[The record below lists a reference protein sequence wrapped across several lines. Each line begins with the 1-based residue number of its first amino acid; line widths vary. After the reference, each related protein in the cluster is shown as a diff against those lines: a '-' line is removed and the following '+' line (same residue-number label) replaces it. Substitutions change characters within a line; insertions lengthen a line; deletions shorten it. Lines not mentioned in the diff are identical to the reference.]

1 MIVKVLPCHRDTNES
16 ALFDLL
22 LPPERS
28 IEALELARRTFEGRM
43 ALSDPSGHR
52 TTQAKYNLA
61 KAVFVNQL
69 YSKAE
74 PVLSALIDNK
84 WGGGA
89 PP

>member
-1 MIVKVLPCHRDTNES
+1 
-16 ALFDLL
+16 
-22 LPPERS
+22 
-28 IEALELARRTFEGRM
+28 M

-74 PVLSALIDNK
+74 PVLRELIDTNREVEILAEADNEDA
-84 WGGGA
+84 GFLLFE
-89 PP
+89 PSHVR